1 VTPTPPAAPPELA
14 LVAPGWSP
22 ELAYR
27 LVAGLT
33 TWRLRGPGGAV
44 RFAKVDSAGAYPSL
58 RAESERMVW
67 AVAYLPVPIVVAL
80 EEFGDATVLVT
91 EALPGR
97 DATDPVWR
105 DDVGGLVRAMGQGLR
120 RFHEAVGEEWCPFRF
135 DLDRALDHVERRVD
149 AGDIAGDFHD
159 IHAHLTAET
168 ALDQLRD
175 TRPAGE
181 GLVVCHGDYCAP
193 NMLLEGRR
201 VTGYVDLGELGV
213 ADRWWDVAVGAW
225 SAGWNFGEEHEA
237 RFYEGYEIE
246 PDPERIR
253 FYRLLYDLVS

>member
-1 VTPTPPAAPPELA
+1 MPTPPAPPPELA
-14 LVAPGWSP
+14 RVAPGWSA

-27 LVAGLT
+27 LVSGLT
-33 TWRLRGPGGAV
+33 TWRLQGPDGAV
-44 RFAKVDSAGAYPSL
+44 RFAKVDTAGAYPSL
-58 RAESERMVW
+58 RAESERMIW

-80 EEFGDATVLVT
+80 EEFGGTTVLVT

-97 DATDPVWR
+97 DATDPLWR
-105 DDVGGLVRAMGQGLR
+105 DDLSALVHAMGRGLR

-135 DLDRALDHVERRVD
+135 DLERALDHVERRVE
-149 AGDIAGDFHD
+149 AGAIAGNFHD
-159 IHAHLTAET
+159 IHADLTAE
-168 ALDQLRD
+168 AARERLRE
-175 TRPAGE
+175 TRPE
-181 GLVVCHGDYCAP
+181 DEDFVVCHGDYCAP
-193 NMLLEGRR
+193 NLLLEGRL

-237 RFYEGYEIE
+237 RFYEGYGIE
-246 PDPERIR
+246 PDPERIA